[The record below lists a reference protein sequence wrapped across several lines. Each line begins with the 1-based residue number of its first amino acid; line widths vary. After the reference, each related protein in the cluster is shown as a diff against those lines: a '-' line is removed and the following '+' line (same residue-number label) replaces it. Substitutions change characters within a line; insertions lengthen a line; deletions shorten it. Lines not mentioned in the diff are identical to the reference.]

1 MKVREQHLWIWG
13 CQKVTEIAR
22 ITVMTAI
29 VLSTGAH
36 GSQEELT
43 EPQVCS
49 VPAPVPMLTAT
60 PGGHICHW
68 WDLDWGAGGRIW
80 EMQFPDLQPW
90 LPWWRRW

>member
-60 PGGHICHW
+60 PGGWRLLLGFACQGSRAH
-68 WDLDWGAGGRIW
+68 LPLVGSRLGR
-80 EMQFPDLQPW
+80 
-90 LPWWRRW
+90 WR